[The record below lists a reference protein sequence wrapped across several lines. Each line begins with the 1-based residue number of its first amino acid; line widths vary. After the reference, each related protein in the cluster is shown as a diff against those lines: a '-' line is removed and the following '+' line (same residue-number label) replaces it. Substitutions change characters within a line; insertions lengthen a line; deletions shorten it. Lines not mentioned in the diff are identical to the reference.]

1 MAYRGANIVEL
12 DNIKK
17 HSERLVKQIDFFI
30 GKGRGK
36 EILTD
41 LCDVTGE
48 ETPQECAKWANDVS
62 KRLED
67 NINPEKLI
75 LIRQECACVKTNKY
89 SAYNKKY
96 FKELREDNADEMD
109 YLKDVTDFL
118 NGRPRIGKKVE
129 FIDGKIITHMGA
141 GKTCGCFVTKNGWDK
156 PASTTWCR
164 CCQGTLYSIYQF
176 VLPDKI
182 CHMDIIKT
190 HATGGSDCV
199 FSTWYAEK

>member
-1 MAYRGANIVEL
+1 MEL

-17 HSERLVKQIDFFI
+17 HCERLVKQVDFYV
-30 GKGRGK
+30 GKGKGK
-36 EILTD
+36 EILSN

-62 KRLED
+62 ERLES
-67 NINPEKLI
+67 NITPEKLV

-96 FKELREDNADEMD
+96 FKELREKNADEKD
-109 YLKDVTDFL
+109 YLTAVANFL
-118 NGRPRIGKKVE
+118 NGRPRIGRTVE
-129 FIDGKIITHMGA
+129 FVNGKIITHMGA
-141 GKTCGCFVTKNGWDK
+141 GNSCVCFVVKNGWKK
-156 PASTTWCR
+156 PSSITWCR

-176 VLPDKI
+176 VFPDKV
-182 CHMDIIKT
+182 CHMDIIET

-199 FSTWYAEK
+199 FSTWYTEK